1 VIRGRRLGGA
11 GSERVAG
18 RSRLALATLVSAV
31 TFVAAGV
38 ASGLLI
44 DEYGGVLGALE
55 WLLRTLVVIA
65 AVVFIVAGAV
75 LVLRV
80 RRRVRSRPLGW
91 LLAVVAFLAFVWLA
105 AVPVGYS
112 VYLTHLPSRD
122 SVADADLGARKEA
135 VTLSGADGVRLRG
148 WYVPSR
154 NRAAVIALHG
164 TGSSRL
170 GVAGH
175 ARMLARHGYGVLALD
190 LRGHG
195 ESDGRS
201 TSAPWKNDEDMDAAV
216 EWLTARAD
224 VDPARVGM
232 LGVSHGAEVSLR
244 TAARRNN
251 VRAVVAEGAMGSP
264 ADARAAGASVP
275 VLAQLGALF
284 GLSILLTGETATPD
298 AEFVER
304 IAPRPLLLI
313 SAGRTTEANAN
324 RDFQRRAGASAE
336 HWNLADA
343 PHAAA
348 LRTAPAEY
356 ERRVI
361 GFLDRALR

>member
-1 VIRGRRLGGA
+1 
-11 GSERVAG
+11 VAV
-18 RSRLALATLVSAV
+18 ATGLSAV
-31 TFVAAGV
+31 TFVAAGL

-55 WLLRTLVVIA
+55 WLLRTLVVIS

-91 LLAVVAFLAFVWLA
+91 VLAVAAFLAFVWLV

-112 VYLTHLPSRD
+112 VYLTHLPFRD
-122 SVADADLGARKEA
+122 SVPDAELGARKEV
-135 VTLSGADGVRLRG
+135 VTLTGADGVRVRG
-148 WYVPSR
+148 WYVSSR
-154 NRAAVIALHG
+154 NRAGVIALHG

-170 GVAGH
+170 GVVDH
-175 ARMLARHGYGVLALD
+175 ARMLVRHGYGVLALD
-190 LRGHG
+190 VRGHG

-216 EWLTARAD
+216 QWLTARGD

-232 LGVSHGAEVSLR
+232 LGVSHGAEIALR
-244 TAARRNN
+244 TAARRGD
-251 VRAVVAEGAMGSP
+251 VRAVIAEGAMGGP
-264 ADARAAGASVP
+264 ADARAAGASLP
-275 VLAQLGALF
+275 VLAQLRALF
-284 GLSILLTGETATPD
+284 GLSILLTGETTTED
-298 AEFVER
+298 AELVER

-313 SAGRTTEANAN
+313 SAGQTTEANAN
-324 RDFQRRAGASAE
+324 RHFQRRAGASAE

-343 PHAAA
+343 AHATA
-348 LRTAPAEY
+348 LRTQPTEY
-356 ERRVI
+356 EHRVI
-361 GFLDRALR
+361 GFLERAVRKDSKTG

>member
-1 VIRGRRLGGA
+1 M
-11 GSERVAG
+11 
-18 RSRLALATLVSAV
+18 ALATLLSAV
-31 TFVAAGV
+31 TFVAAGL

-55 WLLRTLVVIA
+55 WLLRTLVVLA
-65 AVVFIVAGAV
+65 AVVFIVAGSV

-91 LLAVVAFLAFVWLA
+91 LLAVAAFLAFIWLA

-112 VYLTHLPSRD
+112 LYLTHLPSRD

-135 VTLSGADGVRLRG
+135 VTLSGADGIRLRG

-154 NRAAVIALHG
+154 NRAAVVALHG

-175 ARMLARHGYGVLALD
+175 ARLLARHGYGVLALD

-201 TSAPWKNDEDMDAAV
+201 TSAYWKNDEDMDAAV
-216 EWLTARAD
+216 EWLAARPE

-244 TAARRNN
+244 TAARHDA
-251 VRAVVAEGAMGSP
+251 VRAVVSEGAMGGP
-264 ADARAAGASVP
+264 ADARAAGASLP

-284 GLSILLTGETATPD
+284 GLSILLTGETVTPD
-298 AEFVER
+298 AELVER

-324 RDFQRRAGASAE
+324 RDFQGRAGASAE

-348 LRTAPAEY
+348 LRTAPDEY

-361 GFLDRALR
+361 GFLDRALQ